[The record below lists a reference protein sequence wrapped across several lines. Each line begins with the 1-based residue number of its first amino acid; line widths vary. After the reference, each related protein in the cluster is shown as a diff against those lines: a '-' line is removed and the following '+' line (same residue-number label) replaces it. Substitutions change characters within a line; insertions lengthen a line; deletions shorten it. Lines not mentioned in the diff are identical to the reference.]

1 MESSKIIEVD
11 PSVLANS
18 DNDYASSG
26 YDTSTQSLTSSVQQY
41 VYENGR
47 RYHSYY
53 GTEKYLMPTD
63 EKEQDRLDLH
73 HEVFRLAW
81 NEKLHGAPLKEPH
94 RILDVGTGTGI
105 WAIDMADQYP
115 MAEVIGT
122 DLSPIQPSWVPGN
135 CRFEVDDAMKEWTF
149 QNDFFDFIHARNLSA
164 GITDWSHLLSEM
176 MRCAAPGG
184 YVELCENS
192 LTVHCDDGTMA
203 PDHGVKIFLDK
214 LREALQA
221 MGRPQPNL
229 QFLKTQLE
237 NAGFEDIHVVS
248 AKEPCGPWP
257 KDPRMKRLGAMNLL
271 NAETGFESYG
281 MAVFTRVLGME
292 IEEARGICRR
302 SVEASQNKNFHIY
315 TYSMRAYGRKPLVEK
330 TRE

>member
-1 MESSKIIEVD
+1 MQTAKGIEVD

-18 DNDYASSG
+18 DDDDYASSG

-53 GTEKYLMPTD
+53 GAEKYLMPTD

-73 HEVFRLAW
+73 HEIFRLAW
-81 NEKLHGAPLKEPH
+81 DDKLHEAPLKEPH

-122 DLSPIQPSWVPGN
+122 DLSPIQPSWVPTN

-149 QNDFFDFIHARNLSA
+149 KNGFFDFIHARNLSS
-164 GITDWSHLLSEM
+164 GVTDWDHLVSEM
-176 MRCAAPGG
+176 MRCTVPGG

-192 LTVHCDDGTMA
+192 LTIHCDDGTMK
-203 PDHGVKIFLDK
+203 PDNGVLAFSKK
-214 LREALQA
+214 LREALRK
-221 MGRPQPNL
+221 MGRPQPDL
-229 QFLKTQLE
+229 DFLKNQLE
-237 NAGFEDIHVVS
+237 KAGFEDIKTMT
-248 AKEPCGPWP
+248 AQEPCGPWP
-257 KDPRMKRLGAMNLL
+257 KDLRLKKVGAMGLL

-281 MAVFTRVLGME
+281 MAVFTRVLGMDVD
-292 IEEARGICRR
+292 EARDICQRAVKAAR
-302 SVEASQNKNFHIY
+302 NKNYHV
-315 TYSMRAYGRKPLVEK
+315 YSYYLRVYGRKPTL
-330 TRE
+330 